1 MPRMGVCVEC
11 GRSLRFDAVCGA
23 CSAANPAHYR
33 FCDACGTKLVPQPRT
48 AAADGPAAAAQDP
61 AWPRPPIAVALR
73 LPDPGLV
80 WELPAPQWRWR
91 WSHVAAWAKR
101 NRIELAVVA
110 LLTLVAGLLRIYG
123 LTELRGGLHGDEAHT
138 GLDALR
144 VIEEGW
150 IGPYVGSALGQTTGP
165 LYFTALVFSLSE
177 PTSFTLHLSMA
188 LLGVATVPA
197 SYLLFRIGFG
207 RWVALFSTVA
217 LTFSYWHL
225 FYSRS
230 AFMLISMP
238 LMTTLAA
245 AAILIALRSTTRW
258 AWFTAGI
265 ALGLGVYSYNGYLM
279 FIVATAVLIAT
290 VLVLGRDRLRHY
302 AAGAAVLTAGFL
314 IAAFPLI
321 RFAYSD
327 PDFYL
332 YRFRYA
338 SVLRDQDFQEAR
350 TLGERAAFWTG
361 RARDAAVLPLSH
373 PEIDYGDA
381 MGGRG
386 AMDPVLALLAY
397 AGLGI
402 AMARWRSPPHLLAA
416 VAFVSGLAV
425 LLLGEEN
432 QGEMRRAF
440 IVLPFAYGLAG
451 VAAIAGV
458 RWLTGLVGGPGGRTL
473 AYAAAAAVLALAV
486 SLNLWTYFGRIVNE
500 DHVDWVFATD
510 MVDALDAAHRFDE
523 PGTIYFYS
531 ERWSYNYETRRF
543 LYPDTPGI
551 DRSRTF
557 GDFSLQKL
565 HEGPVTYVMFP
576 PYTAEVDLL
585 LALHPGGE
593 ASEARTE
600 EGNIRFFIYHL
611 P

>member
-1 MPRMGVCVEC
+1 MPRAGVCGEC

-23 CSAANPAHYR
+23 CSVANPAHYR
-33 FCDACGTKLVPQPRT
+33 FCDACGTELVSQPRT
-48 AAADGPAAAAQDP
+48 TAAAAGPSPAQDP
-61 AWPRPPIAVALR
+61 GWLRPSIAEGLR

-80 WELPAPQWRWR
+80 WERPGLQWRWSR
-91 WSHVAAWAKR
+91 SYVTTWAKR
-101 NRIELAVVA
+101 NRMELAVVA
-110 LLTLVAGLLRIYG
+110 LLTVVAGLLRIYG
-123 LTELRGGLHGDEAHT
+123 LTDLTRGLHGDEALT

-144 VIEEGW
+144 ILEEGW

-177 PTSFTLHLSMA
+177 PTAFTLHLSMA

-197 SYLLFRIGFG
+197 SYFLFRIGFG
-207 RWVALFSTVA
+207 SWVALFSTVA

-225 FYSRS
+225 FYSRT

-258 AWFTAGI
+258 AWFIAGI
-265 ALGLGVYSYNGYLM
+265 VLGLGVYSYNGYLM
-279 FIVATAVLIAT
+279 FIAATAVLLAA
-290 VLVLGRDRLRHY
+290 VLVLGRDKFKHY
-302 AAGAAVLTAGFL
+302 AAGTTVLAVGLL

-332 YRFRYA
+332 ARFRHA
-338 SVLRDQDFQEAR
+338 SVVRDPKFREAQ
-350 TLGERAAFWTG
+350 TLGEKAAFWAG

-373 PEIDYGDA
+373 PEIDYGDG

-386 AMDPVLALLAY
+386 AMDLVMALLAY
-397 AGLGI
+397 AGLAI
-402 AMARWRSPPHLLAA
+402 TMARWRSPPHLLTT

-425 LLLGEEN
+425 IMLGGEN
-432 QGEMRRAF
+432 QGEMRRTF

-451 VAAIAGV
+451 VAAVAGV
-458 RWLTGLVGGPGGRTL
+458 RWLAGLVGGPGGRAV

-486 SLNLWTYFGRIVNE
+486 SLNLWTYFGRIVHE

-531 ERWSYNYETRRF
+531 ERWSFNYETRRF
-543 LYPDTPGI
+543 LYPEAPGI

-557 GDFSLQKL
+557 GDFSLQRL

-576 PYTAEVDLL
+576 PYAADFDLL
-585 LALHPGGE
+585 QGLYPGGDV
-593 ASEARTE
+593 AHAYTY
-600 EGNIRFFIYHL
+600 EGDIRFVIYHL
-611 P
+611 Q